1 MSEIIIR
8 RAEDKD
14 LIRVNEL
21 LHQVL
26 HIHAE
31 IRPDIFIDG
40 TTKYTDEEL
49 LSMFRNDNAP
59 IFVAEAD
66 GTVAGY
72 AFTILKKRLHNT
84 NMQDIKTLFIDDLCV
99 DEAYRSHH
107 VGNALLKYVE
117 NYARSIGCYNITLN
131 VWAGNDKAIG
141 FYEHEGMQ
149 VQETV
154 MEKIL
159 K

>member
-1 MSEIIIR
+1 MSELVIR
-8 RAEDKD
+8 RAEAKD
-14 LIRVNEL
+14 LARINEL

-26 HIHAE
+26 HIHAG
-31 IRPDIFIDG
+31 IRPDLFIDG
-40 TTKYTDEEL
+40 TAKYTDDEL
-49 LSMFRNDNAP
+49 LAMFEDDSAP

-72 AFTILKKRLHNT
+72 AFTVLRERAHSS
-84 NMQDIKTLFIDDLCV
+84 NMQDIQTLFIDDLCV
-99 DEAYRSHH
+99 DQDFRGQKIGEALLHH
-107 VGNALLKYVE
+107 VEA
-117 NYARSIGCYNITLN
+117 YARSLGCYNVTLN
-131 VWAGNDKAIG
+131 VWAGNDRAIG
-141 FYEHEGMQ
+141 FYEHLGMQ

>member
-72 AFTILKKRLHNT
+72 AFTILKKILHNT

-107 VGNALLKYVE
+107 VGNALLRYVE

-131 VWAGNDKAIG
+131 VWAGNEKAIG
-141 FYEHEGMQ
+141 FYEHEGLR

-159 K
+159 

>member
-1 MSEIIIR
+1 MSEVTVR
-8 RAEDKD
+8 RAEDRD
-14 LIRVNEL
+14 LDRVNDL

-40 TTKYTDEEL
+40 TAKYTDEEL
-49 LSMFRNDNAP
+49 IRMFHDDEAP
-59 IFVAEAD
+59 IFVAEKD

-72 AFTILKKRLHNT
+72 AFTILRKRLHST
-84 NMQDIKTLFIDDLCV
+84 NMQDISTLFIDDLCV
-99 DEAYRSHH
+99 DEAYRYQ
-107 VGNALLKYVE
+107 GIGETLLSYVE
-117 NYARSIGCYNITLN
+117 DYARGIGCYNVTLN
-131 VWAGNDKAIG
+131 VWEGNDRAVG
-141 FYEHEGMQ
+141 FYRHHGMK